1 MGSNFRSSLLVQ
13 GILSDPNRQGCSR
26 ETRDLT
32 TAAGGWSD
40 AKPGAFVS
48 AHTLRNCCKSCSR
61 VSGSGF
67 VSIVKSGRARKY
79 FSDRETVK
87 LNSKA
92 GAKALLLLL
101 LVRSKGN
108 GDAHL
113 STEIS
118 AQSGKGSPG
127 PP

>member
-1 MGSNFRSSLLVQ
+1 MG
-13 GILSDPNRQGCSR
+13 
-26 ETRDLT
+26 LT
-32 TAAGGWSD
+32 TAGGWSV

-48 AHTLRNCCKSCSR
+48 AHTLRNCYKSCSR
-61 VSGSGF
+61 VPGSGF

-79 FSDRETVK
+79 FSDREIVK

-108 GDAHL
+108 GDAYL

-118 AQSGKGSPG
+118 AQNGKGSPG